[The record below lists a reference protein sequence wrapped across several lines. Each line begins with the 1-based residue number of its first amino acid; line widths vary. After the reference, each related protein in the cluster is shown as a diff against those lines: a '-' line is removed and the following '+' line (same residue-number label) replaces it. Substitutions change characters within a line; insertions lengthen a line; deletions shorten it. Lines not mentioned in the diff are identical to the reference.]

1 MFCRA
6 ESAAFDGLERVRTP
20 GARPLI
26 ELRQAQGQRQPA
38 ANVTVRL
45 HAAHSAFLA
54 CKSHRSSHPAWW
66 ESVEAPFPSKDP
78 IERAVKALAAVGAL
92 GRARC
97 RCTPP
102 APVLATYAR
111 RRGQDEA
118 SARVAGVGRVSRP
131 AYRLRRTRR
140 TSSIPRLH
148 AASGGFA
155 PRSPNTAFQEALDE
169 A

>member
-6 ESAAFDGLERVRTP
+6 ECTTFDGSEALATP
-20 GARPLI
+20 GFRPLI

-66 ESVEAPFPSKDP
+66 ESVEAPSPSKDP
-78 IERAVKALAAVGAL
+78 TERTVKALAAVGRPD
-92 GRARC
+92 RARFHLC
-97 RCTPP
+97 PSRPP
-102 APVLATYAR
+102 THAAK
-111 RRGQDEA
+111 A
-118 SARVAGVGRVSRP
+118 STKHLEGASGVGRVSRP

-148 AASGGFA
+148 AAHGGFA